1 MNLVRGRF
9 DFSGRRFQLTRG
21 VVGFAPNN
29 SFDPTLSITAEY
41 TDTAKNTDRINVV
54 GAASKPRITLT
65 SDPPQAQEDVMAMV
79 LFGKQA
85 KDLSAFE
92 AVQTA
97 NAITQLTGQGLPGI
111 GSGPGIMGK
120 IKSTLGLDLLNVSL
134 GAQGAVSVGK
144 YIQKN
149 IYVEATQGLAGQP
162 GTVSVNVDISKSLS
176 VKTNVGQDFDR

>member
-1 MNLVRGRF
+1 M
-9 DFSGRRFQLTRG
+9 
-21 VVGFAPNN
+21 
-29 SFDPTLSITAEY
+29 
-41 TDTAKNTDRINVV
+41 INVN
-54 GAASKPRITLT
+54 GPASQPRITLT

-97 NAITQLTGQGLPGI
+97 NAVSKLTGKGLPGMA
-111 GSGPGIMGK
+111 GMGIFDRAR
-120 IKSTLGLDLLNVSL
+120 STLGLDLLNLSL
-134 GAQGAVSVGK
+134 GAQGSVSVGK

-162 GTVSVNVDISKSLS
+162 GTVSVNVDISRSLS
-176 VKTNVGQDFDR
+176 VKTNVGQDASGGAGIFWKRDY